1 MADESQMIEQK
12 LIMLSAFG
20 GGLHAFFY
28 SPGSIGSLYAHMK
41 EGWHLKFYEKNS
53 NGIDAWVVLERTLVP
68 VQFDQ
73 ARASGA
79 V

>member
-1 MADESQMIEQK
+1 MTEQK
-12 LIMLSAFG
+12 LITLSHIDCE
-20 GGLHAFFY
+20 LHNFFY
-28 SPGSIGSLYAHMK
+28 SPGSWGSLYSYMK
-41 EGWHLKFYEKNS
+41 DGWHLKFHDKS
-53 NGIDAWVVLERTLVP
+53 PDGRSAWVILERTLVP